1 MSLND
6 NNSHLKTEADFMFHD
21 SGRRFISSL
30 LLCVVTACSQNDD
43 PARLFEQGK
52 YAEAYVIWQSRAG
65 QGDPLAQ
72 NYMGIH
78 HYLGLGARRDMKL
91 AREWYEKAAIQGYPD
106 AQFNL
111 GLMYEN
117 GMGVEMDYLTAFKWF
132 IAAYEQGNDNA
143 LKHMKRISEEHKLM
157 PNQMTRAHDL
167 AKPYILHRV
176 TREEKAPRRNY

>member
-1 MSLND
+1 MLND
-6 NNSHLKTEADFMFHD
+6 NNSHLNQEAYFMLCL
-21 SGRRFISSL
+21 SGRWFIGSL
-30 LLCVVTACSQNDD
+30 LFCAVTACGQPDD
-43 PARLFEQGK
+43 PVRLFEQGK
-52 YAEAYVIWQSRAG
+52 YTEAYAHWLPRAERG
-65 QGDPLAQ
+65 EPLAQ

-78 HYLGLGARRDMKL
+78 YYLGLGTRRDLKR

-117 GMGVEMDYLTAFKWF
+117 GMGVEQDYLAAFKWF
-132 IAAYEQGNDNA
+132 VAAYEQGNDNA

-157 PNQMTRAHDL
+157 PNQMTRAHEL